1 MGHYTGE
8 VKTLKCHVCRRKTVH
23 QEIMDDGI
31 SAGKVVG
38 GLITSGL
45 SLLVTGIK
53 GKGNKKKYECRICGT
68 VNK

>member
-8 VKTLKCHVCRRKTVH
+8 VKTLKCEICRRKTVH

-38 GLITSGL
+38 GFFTVGW
-45 SLLVTGIK
+45 SLLLTGIK
-53 GKGNKKKYECRICGT
+53 GKNNKKKYVCRLCGT